1 VSPAKTGN
9 AVVRISEA
17 MTANNLSGAVRVF
30 KMHLT

>member
-1 VSPAKTGN
+1 
-9 AVVRISEA
+9 VVRISEA